1 MLLLKNLVAALFV
14 VCLLPLIS
22 VGQVVENDAV
32 LISTPGGY
40 FGEFE
45 LGLTQT
51 TSFGG
56 DALGLFGFGVEDLGG
71 NQFQFNA
78 FGIAEAYALFS
89 IDPGQVVSPEFVNNT
104 VPFASNFNDLFTPQ
118 PDGVLS
124 LGVGESVFFGYWDE
138 RDVFGPDGGFF
149 TTADAGDNF
158 GWLELGRSDRAD
170 GSFGQLEILG
180 GATAIGQGIIVG
192 TTTAVAIPEPSASVL
207 AGLLSAYAV
216 ARRRRR

>member
-14 VCLLPLIS
+14 VCLMPLIS

-32 LISTPGGY
+32 LVSTPGGS

-45 LGLTQT
+45 LGLMQT

-89 IDPGQVVSPEFVNNT
+89 ICLLYTSPS
-104 VPFASNFNDLFTPQ
+104 PRDLST
-118 PDGVLS
+118 S
-124 LGVGESVFFGYWDE
+124 
-138 RDVFGPDGGFF
+138 RM
-149 TTADAGDNF
+149 
-158 GWLELGRSDRAD
+158 
-170 GSFGQLEILG
+170 
-180 GATAIGQGIIVG
+180 
-192 TTTAVAIPEPSASVL
+192 PS
-207 AGLLSAYAV
+207 SA
-216 ARRRRR
+216 